1 MVRAKRRALAL
12 TGAAILIAAVII
24 VAVAHTPAVNRYAL
38 ERLQAYLRTEY
49 GIELQA
55 GCGPISSGSPFWWK
69 RRA

>member
-38 ERLQAYLRTEY
+38 ERLQAYLRTDHIATLSRSRNRESY
-49 GIELQA
+49 
-55 GCGPISSGSPFWWK
+55 
-69 RRA
+69 